1 MPIFAPI
8 KLLLLNKKISHK
20 MMGINLI
27 DFVKSQIGHTV
38 TTKAAGLLGEKEAA
52 MQKALD
58 ILLPSVLGGMVN
70 QATTLSGADNL
81 LGFINQGGFDGN
93 LFNSLSSL
101 LGTGSETQGLLKKGS
116 PFVHTLFGK
125 KVGDITQWVA
135 TQTGIKTGSA
145 TNLLYLA
152 APILLSA
159 VSKNIYNNPTATSLV
174 SLLGNQIPILK
185 NAIPATLLPI
195 LGLTQLKLD
204 SPTPNISQKSI
215 SDIPKPLSASD
226 EKPLPKRLLPWIAL
240 LAAALIGLYFL
251 RIYKTPLPD
260 VPTTTPVI
268 DSTMTAL
275 PPVPIATVTND
286 KILTLADS
294 ELKVKTGSF
303 LDLLYTTITDANA
316 DLSKS
321 IILDNVN
328 FEKYKT
334 ELTDSSKIQLD
345 DVAKILTAF
354 PNVEIKINGYTD
366 SRGDAS
372 ENKELSRGRAASVK
386 LYLASKGI
394 TRERLTSEGFGQADP
409 IDDNDTE
416 AGRAKNRRIEAVV
429 TKK

>member
-1 MPIFAPI
+1 
-8 KLLLLNKKISHK
+8 
-20 MMGINLI
+20 MMGINLL
-27 DFVKSQIGHTV
+27 DFVKSQIGNAV
-38 TTKAAGLLGEKEAA
+38 TTKAARLLGEKEAA
-52 MQKALD
+52 TQKALD

-159 VSKNIYNNPTATSLV
+159 VSKYIYNNPTATSLV
-174 SLLGNQIPILK
+174 SLLGSQIPILK

-251 RIYKTPLPD
+251 RIYKTPLSD

-275 PPVPIATVTND
+275 PPVPIATATND

-321 IILDNVN
+321 IILDTVN
-328 FEKYKT
+328 FAKYKT
-334 ELTDSSKIQLD
+334 DLTDSSKIQLD
-345 DVAKILTAF
+345 DLAKILNAF

-366 SRGDAS
+366 SHGDAS

>member
-1 MPIFAPI
+1 
-8 KLLLLNKKISHK
+8 

-38 TTKAAGLLGEKEAA
+38 TTKVAGLLGEKEAV

-70 QATTLSGADNL
+70 QATTSSGADNL
-81 LGFINQGGFDGN
+81 LNIINQGGYNGN
-93 LFNSLSSL
+93 LFNSLDSQFGN
-101 LGTGSETQGLLKKGS
+101 GTEAQGLMKKGS
-116 PFVHTLFGK
+116 QFIHTLFGN
-125 KVGDITQWVA
+125 KVSDIAQWVA
-135 TQTGIKTGSA
+135 SNTGIRTGSA

-159 VSKNIYNNPTATSLV
+159 VSRNIDNNPTASSLV
-174 SLLGNQIPILK
+174 SLLGSQIPILK

-204 SPTPNISQKSI
+204 SLTSQKPQKSM
-215 SDIPKPLSASD
+215 SDIPKPLSATD
-226 EKPLPKRLLPWIAL
+226 EKPLFKRLFPWIAL

-260 VPTTTPVI
+260 VPTTTPI
-268 DSTMTAL
+268 ALDSSKTELPSLPITTTTAVSTEKVLKLNNSVLKMTA
-275 PPVPIATVTND
+275 
-286 KILTLADS
+286 
-294 ELKVKTGSF
+294 GSF
-303 LDLLYTTITDANA
+303 LDLLYTTIIDANA

-321 IILDNVN
+321 IILDKVN
-328 FEKYKT
+328 FAKYKT
-334 ELTDSSKIQLD
+334 DFTDSSKTQLD
-345 DVAKILTAF
+345 DLAKILDAF

-366 SRGDAS
+366 SRGNAS

-394 TRERLTSEGFGQADP
+394 TRERLTSEGFGQTDA

-416 AGRAKNRRIEAVV
+416 AGRAKNRRIEAVI